1 MAVLNM
7 TYFNETPFLIGCS
20 EMLMS
25 NAVAQLSATT
35 PGKEAVAM
43 DSFVRVLRQVCVC
56 MPILLSPLDGKLVI
70 TGMPLIADSYHIG
83 GQCRV

>member
-1 MAVLNM
+1 M

-43 DSFVRVLRQVCVC
+43 DSFVRALRQVCVC

-70 TGMPLIADSYHIG
+70 TVMPLIADSYHIG